1 MMYYYT
7 FDHLGST
14 REVCNSSGTIL
25 TRYTYDPYGKTTT
38 SYLSGSVDAT
48 KQYAGYYIHA
58 ASGLALTRYRAYDV
72 NTGRWLSRDPIG
84 MRGGINLY
92 GYCLDNPILL
102 EDPLGT
108 DGRSMVLAG
117 RGVIIAGD
125 GNPVSDFVGEGMIVG
140 GEIAQGIELA
150 QALNQVAA
158 QQAAAQQAA
167 AAAIERQKAHDTY
180 KARCNQSP
188 PPGLDPC
195 AEARWKLQRERD
207 CKQGMEDFDTKYTP
221 GRHANDIANR
231 ERAIQKLEDFIK
243 KNCPSSCP

>member
-1 MMYYYT
+1 MSYYYAT
-7 FDHLGST
+7 DHLGSV
-14 REVCNSSGTIL
+14 REMTNSSGSIVA
-25 TRYTYDPYGKTTT
+25 RYSYDPYGRTT
-38 SYLSGSVDAT
+38 LVSGSNLAT
-48 KQYAGYYIHA
+48 KQYAGYYMHQT
-58 ASGLALTRYRAYDV
+58 SGLYLTKHRAFDT
-72 NTGRWLSRDPIG
+72 NTGRWLSRDPIAEG
-84 MRGGINLY
+84 GGINLY
-92 GYCLDNPILL
+92 EYCRDEPIIF
-102 EDPLGT
+102 EDPFGT

-125 GNPVSDFVGEGMIVG
+125 GNPVSDFVGEGMVVG

-150 QALNQVAA
+150 QALSQVAA
-158 QQAAAQQAA
+158 QQTAAQQAA

-207 CKQGMEDFDTKYTP
+207 CKKGMEDFDTKYTP

-231 ERAIQKLEDFIK
+231 ARAIQKLEDFIK
-243 KNCPSSCP
+243 NNCPSSCP